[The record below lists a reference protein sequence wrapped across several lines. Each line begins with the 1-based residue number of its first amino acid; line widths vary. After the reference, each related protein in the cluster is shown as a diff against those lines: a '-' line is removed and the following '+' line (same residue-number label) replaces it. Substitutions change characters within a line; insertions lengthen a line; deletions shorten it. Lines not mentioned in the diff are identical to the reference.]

1 MVLPV
6 SSQITLKPNQVKAF
20 INENGDT
27 LVVMRLS
34 DAKTILTDVLNYQ
47 IADSLVKT
55 YEAKNDKQSEIMT
68 IQKVVID
75 DLKIKIE
82 NKDKQLLLI
91 DETIKNKDKEITL
104 LNDVIKQQKKEIIK
118 QKLLKLGGFSGAI
131 ILPVITALIL
141 LK

>member
-1 MVLPV
+1 MALPV

-20 INENGDT
+20 INENSDT
-27 LVVMRLS
+27 LIAMRLG

-47 IADSLVKT
+47 IADSLVKV
-55 YEAKNDKQSEIMT
+55 YEAKNDKQNEI
-68 IQKVVID
+68 IIVQKEVID
-75 DLKIKIE
+75 NLQLKID
-82 NKDKQLLLI
+82 NKDEQLNILTKVI
-91 DETIKNKDKEITL
+91 ENKDKEITL
-104 LNDVIKQQKKEIIK
+104 LNDVVKQQKKEIIK

>member
-1 MVLPV
+1 MALPV

-27 LVVMRLS
+27 LIAIRLG

-47 IADSLVKT
+47 IADSLVKV
-55 YEAKNDKQSEIMT
+55 YEAKNNKQNEIIT
-68 IQKVVID
+68 LQKELID
-75 DLKIKIE
+75 NLQIKID
-82 NKDKQLLLI
+82 NKNERLSILAI
-91 DETIKNKDKEITL
+91 VIKNKDTEITL
-104 LNDVIKQQKKEIIK
+104 LNDVVKQQKKEIIK

-131 ILPVITALIL
+131 IFPIITALIL